1 MSLGGVTR
9 VSINALKPGL
19 TDNLIVG
26 VIIGRQT
33 PRKIKKE
40 GLDGQRAVWDITVR
54 DSLEDFINVTFW
66 GSLPHL
72 NGLADLF
79 HVGDVVDI
87 INAKISV
94 RTTNDNFRPFVSSP
108 FQLTMSDS
116 NGKIIHHEGDDC
128 TTFFELKNYPTK
140 PITNIFTIADI
151 HSKGAHIGNETVDL
165 LVAVRSVDPMR
176 TITTKDGRKMINRVV
191 IVMDYTSDELP
202 FQIWNSDI
210 VQLADSWKPRDT
222 VLFLADV
229 RIEWNLYKRCFIA
242 VDRSSTI
249 ITENP
254 NVAEAEALR
263 NYAWNTP
270 THANAILD
278 KLANSIVDPASV
290 RQVMTIQQVLD
301 RCKFNSEDGSSG
313 DDSQF
318 TALIYCLITHMDLDG
333 SAPMV
338 VTKCNSC
345 ELPVE
350 NELCMNSE
358 CRVGNGSFRGSIET
372 SFDLRVSLTDHTGSL
387 EFCRLNGLSA
397 ERVLKCT
404 AKQFSSMSLENKTQL
419 KWTLLLERCAARIL
433 ILRPS
438 ICNPRPSI
446 CLLSCCVSDPTEAAA
461 RIPLS

>member
-40 GLDGQRAVWDITVR
+40 GLDGQRAVWDITLR

-94 RTTNDNFRPFVSSP
+94 RTTTDNFRPFVSSP

-128 TTFFELKNYPTK
+128 ATFFELKNYPTK

-202 FQIWNSDI
+202 LQIWNSDI

-222 VLFLADV
+222 A
-229 RIEWNLYKRCFIA
+229 
-242 VDRSSTI
+242 
-249 ITENP
+249 
-254 NVAEAEALR
+254 
-263 NYAWNTP
+263 
-270 THANAILD
+270 
-278 KLANSIVDPASV
+278 ASV

-301 RCKFNSEDGSSG
+301 RCKFSSEDGSSG

-333 SAPMV
+333 STPMV